1 MCGGQLIFDKEFD
14 TFEIFIDDDRGNTTC
29 YVVSED
35 EDMRPKDV
43 LERFQR
49 IGNSYWEEE

>member
-14 TFEIFIDDDRGNTTC
+14 TFKIFINDGSGSASC

-35 EDMRPKDV
+35 EEMQPKDI

-49 IGNSYWEEE
+49 IGIVK